1 MAFYITDH
9 GMRSSTPLAALLDRQ
24 VDAISAVAASASATA
39 RGNTATLLGDRSRP
53 AGADDYAAEQ
63 RRSTPRQPAKYA
75 QQLMSH
81 PARVM
86 AITQLAGEAW
96 QLMQEQRIHHL
107 PLVDGEQRLAGI
119 ISDRDLLRAGI
130 AAVPNAAG
138 VALQPLSELMTR
150 RVISAG
156 PEVELRALAEVMV
169 GQQIGAVPI
178 VDNGHLVVGLVS
190 RSDILTAI
198 MTGAPLEL
206 WA

>member
-9 GMRSSTPLAALLDRQ
+9 GMRSSTPLAALVRDRQ
-24 VDAISAVAASASATA
+24 VDAVTAVAASASATA
-39 RGNTATLLGDRSRP
+39 RRDTSAVRGEGSQQ
-53 AGADDYAAEQ
+53 AGHYMEMEQ
-63 RRSTPRQPAKYA
+63 RNSTRRQPAKYA

-81 PARVM
+81 PVQVM
-86 AITQLAGEAW
+86 TIEQRAGDAW

-119 ISDRDLLRAGI
+119 VSDRDLLRAGI
-130 AAVPNAAG
+130 AAAQTAAE
-138 VALQPLSELMTR
+138 VALRPLSGLMTR

-169 GQQIGAVPI
+169 GQKIGAVPI
-178 VDNGHLVVGLVS
+178 VDSGHRVVGLVS
-190 RSDILTAI
+190 RVDILTAI